1 MARLK
6 VVETAEGK
14 TQEMLDTLN
23 EKLGR
28 VPNIFKGMANSEATL
43 GFYMA
48 GSGALGA
55 SKLTGLER
63 EAIALAIANKNEC
76 KYCTAA
82 HSAIAKMQGASE
94 EEVAKNVAL
103 ASMDEKTQ
111 SLINFSVQV
120 LDKKGFVSDEELEA
134 FKSAGYTDEHV
145 ADVAAVVAFNVFTN
159 LFNHINDTE
168 VDF

>member
-1 MARLK
+1 MARLN
-6 VVETAEGK
+6 VVESAEGK
-14 TQEMLDTLN
+14 TQEMLNTLN

-28 VPNIFKGMANSEATL
+28 VPNIFKGIANSEACL
-43 GFYMA
+43 EFYMA
-48 GSGALGA
+48 GSGALNK
-55 SKLTGLER
+55 SKLTGIER

-94 EEVAKNVAL
+94 EEVSKNTSL
-103 ASMDEKTQ
+103 QSQDEKTQ
-111 SLINFSVQV
+111 SLITFAVQV
-120 LDKKGFVSDEELEA
+120 LEKKGFVSDEELET